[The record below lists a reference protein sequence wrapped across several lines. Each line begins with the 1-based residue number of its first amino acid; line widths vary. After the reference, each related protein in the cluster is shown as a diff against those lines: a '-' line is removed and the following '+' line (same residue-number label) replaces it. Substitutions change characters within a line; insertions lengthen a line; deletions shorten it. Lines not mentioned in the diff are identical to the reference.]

1 MGDQNHPSWAM
12 LPAGGF
18 YEEGGGFGEEEDDD
32 NSDVESGEYV
42 WTGYGWGDG
51 QLDIETE
58 LAELEHQLVLTLLK
72 YYVLKALY
80 LNYY

>member
-1 MGDQNHPSWAM
+1 MANDNEVHPDWRM
-12 LPAGGF
+12 LPW
-18 YEEGGGFGEEEDDD
+18 GGFGSKEEEED
-32 NSDVESGEYV
+32 NSEGGDGRYMG
-42 WTGYGWGDG
+42 TDYDWGDG

>member
-1 MGDQNHPSWAM
+1 MAEENKVHPDWKM
-12 LPAGGF
+12 LPW
-18 YEEGGGFGEEEDDD
+18 GGFGNEEEDD
-32 NSDVESGEYV
+32 NSEAGSGEYMG
-42 WTGYGWGDG
+42 TEYEWGDG